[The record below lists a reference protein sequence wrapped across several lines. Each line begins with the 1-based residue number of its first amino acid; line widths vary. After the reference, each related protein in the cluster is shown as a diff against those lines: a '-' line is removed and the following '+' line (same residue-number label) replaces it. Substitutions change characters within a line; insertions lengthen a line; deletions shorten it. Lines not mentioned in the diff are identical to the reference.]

1 MESEGLR
8 PMKKNKITTRAFTIV
23 ELLVVIAIIAILIG
37 ILLPVLSSVRQ
48 SARTSTDS
56 TQATQILKAMISMA
70 QEDPQQRL
78 PTPGRIN
85 RLANMSTGVAV
96 QMQGMGEEDPAQN
109 TTANLYSACLAKEAF
124 GVESLI
130 GPTEYVGSNVVQM
143 GKASSGGA
151 GASDPDPPY
160 DLNRY
165 NPSAD
170 VYWDTRF
177 YCNLNGNVPPS
188 GQPAVCHSSYAHQ
201 PLFGQ
206 RKALSWRAVGESTRP
221 LLGTR
226 GPIHTNLGPESAVI
240 DADIFDA
247 SPTLLLHGS
256 KKEWAG
262 NMVFGD
268 GHVEFLNTMF
278 PTQVQFNC
286 GGLEAAIK
294 DNIFAMDFLC
304 NGAIGVTGAAKQADA
319 IIAFTIQPPTAYPL
333 SGGANDGVVVY
344 DLPAP

>member
-1 MESEGLR
+1 
-8 PMKKNKITTRAFTIV
+8 MKKNKITPRAFTIV

-37 ILLPVLSSVRQ
+37 ILLPALSSVRQ

-56 TQATQILKAMISMA
+56 TQAMQILKAMIIMA

-85 RLANMSTGVAV
+85 RQPNMSTGVAV
-96 QMQGMGEEDPAQN
+96 QMQGMGEEDNLQN

-151 GASDPDPPY
+151 SDPDPPY
-160 DLNRY
+160 DLTRY

-177 YCNLNGNVPPS
+177 YCNLNGNAPPT

-206 RKALSWRAVGESTRP
+206 RKALSWRAVGDATRP

-286 GGLEAAIK
+286 AGLEVVSK

-304 NGAIGVTGAAKQADA
+304 NGVTGAAAAAKQADA
-319 IIAFTIQPPTAYPL
+319 IIAFTIQPPTANPP
-333 SGGANDGVVVY
+333 SGGANDGVVAY

>member
-1 MESEGLR
+1 
-8 PMKKNKITTRAFTIV
+8 MKKNKITTRAFTIV
-23 ELLVVIAIIAILIG
+23 ELLVVIAFIAILIG

-56 TQATQILKAMISMA
+56 TQATQILKAMIIMA

-143 GKASSGGA
+143 GKSSSGGP
-151 GASDPDPPY
+151 SDPDPPY
-160 DLNRY
+160 DLARY

-170 VYWDTRF
+170 VYWDPKF
-177 YCNLNGNVPPS
+177 YCNLNGNTPPA
-188 GQPAVCHSSYAHQ
+188 GQTAVCYSSYAHQ

-206 RKALSWRAVGESTRP
+206 RKALSWRAVGDSTRP

-226 GPIHTNLGPESAVI
+226 GPRHANDGPASAET
-240 DADIFDA
+240 DADSYA
-247 SPTLLLHGS
+247 NSPTLLLHGS
-256 KKEWAG
+256 KKEWW
-262 NMVFGD
+262 F
-268 GHVEFLNTMF
+268 
-278 PTQVQFNC
+278 
-286 GGLEAAIK
+286 
-294 DNIFAMDFLC
+294 
-304 NGAIGVTGAAKQADA
+304 
-319 IIAFTIQPPTAYPL
+319 
-333 SGGANDGVVVY
+333 
-344 DLPAP
+344 